1 MQRRY
6 IALILILAIFI
17 SVNLVIAKGKVSCI
31 PLK

>member
-17 SVNLVIAKGKVSCI
+17 SFNLALAKGKVSC
-31 PLK
+31 